1 MNLSSVLKNSI
12 YFLLVMTVLF
22 FLSCADK
29 DKQQDSKLEKQK
41 KIETSNFYTINIL
54 FDNLSGL
61 DVGNKILLDNNKIGE
76 VSDLELIED
85 KVKVIA
91 KIEKNVKIYENSEIT
106 IEKLKGSEELAIIVK
121 LPTNDNLRKKVLI
134 DDANITGKNLIS
146 QTEKIPEFIF

>member
-29 DKQQDSKLEKQK
+29 NKQQDSKLEKQK